1 MYSTVRSHKV
11 VNKNKYL
18 KKYREIR
25 IAHFSHF
32 ARKGKKD
39 SLLMKLD
46 NNKIRYNLHNK
57 TGNSLSYVSCEGALD
72 DEEDSSSNALP
83 YDTYFEELR
92 VVGGKISHV
101 IADLNDKCML
111 MSEISEIIAI
121 YAIDK

>member
-1 MYSTVRSHKV
+1 
-11 VNKNKYL
+11 
-18 KKYREIR
+18 
-25 IAHFSHF
+25 
-32 ARKGKKD
+32 
-39 SLLMKLD
+39 MKLD
-46 NNKIRYNLHNK
+46 NNKIRYYLHNK